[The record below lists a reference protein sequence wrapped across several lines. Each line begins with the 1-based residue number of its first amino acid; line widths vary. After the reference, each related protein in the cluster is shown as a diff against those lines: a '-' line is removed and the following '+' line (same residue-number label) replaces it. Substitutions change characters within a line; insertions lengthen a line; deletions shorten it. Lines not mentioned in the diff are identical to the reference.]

1 MIRTEKRKHIFLM
14 LLLTATVL
22 TGCVGGN
29 PTLEQA
35 LKKTAEYEQETV
47 TSPTSDSLGG
57 EWTVI
62 PLARSKEKVS
72 EEYFKK
78 YINTSNYI
86 TSEKQI
92 KNIFS
97 KAIQTISK
105 NVAPVEKLVNLLSNG
120 FSGISIA
127 EAITSLCQ
135 LFTVNEHQLAGPEVI
150 DPIILQEGKLTKRNR

>member
-1 MIRTEKRKHIFLM
+1 M

-29 PTLEQA
+29 PTLEQ
-35 LKKTAEYEQETV
+35 EYEQETV

-78 YINTSNYI
+78 YTENLIKKLKEQDGILSDYKYTEYSRAVLAVRAIGENPEDIGGYNI
-86 TSEKQI
+86 EKPLEVFHLIIIQ
-92 KNIFS
+92 NRE
-97 KAIQTISK
+97 IQT
-105 NVAPVEKLVNLLSNG
+105 
-120 FSGISIA
+120 
-127 EAITSLCQ
+127 
-135 LFTVNEHQLAGPEVI
+135 
-150 DPIILQEGKLTKRNR
+150 